1 MFLGVDIGGTK
12 TAVCLGTRDGTV
24 LSKLKFATCGPEETV
39 EKIIA
44 AGKEL
49 LQGKSVK
56 AVGIS
61 CGSPQDSK
69 KGLIQEP
76 PNLPGWVDIPITAL
90 MEKAFGAPAYL
101 ANDAN
106 ACALAE
112 WMFGAGRGTDNMIF
126 LTFGTGMGAGLI
138 LNGRLYEGTCGMAGE
153 AGHLRLTPEGPEGY
167 GKEGSFEGYCSGGG
181 IVRLGKMMGY
191 SFPTTK
197 DICDSARAGD
207 EYARK
212 IIAESSK
219 RLGQGLSILIDLFN
233 PQRIVIG
240 SIFARAEDLFR
251 PKMEEI
257 LKKECLGSNLA
268 VCTIVPAQLGESIGD
283 MAALSVGVI
292 GWEEKHDV

>member
-12 TAVCLGTRDGTV
+12 TAVCLGTYDGNV
-24 LSKLKFATCGPEETV
+24 LDKIKFATTSCADTI
-39 EKIIA
+39 KNIIE
-44 AGKEL
+44 AGKKLTESN
-49 LQGKSVK
+49 KIK

-69 KGLIQEP
+69 KGIIQAP
-76 PNLPGWVDIPITAL
+76 PNLPEWADVPIVKL
-90 MEKAFGAPAYL
+90 MEEAFGVPAFL

-112 WMFGAGRGTDNMIF
+112 WKYGAGKGTENMIF

-138 LNGRLYEGTCGMAGE
+138 LNGKLYAGTCGMAGE
-153 AGHLRLTPEGPEGY
+153 VGHMRLTPKGPEGY

-181 IVRLGKMMGY
+181 IVRLGEVMGFEY
-191 SFPTTK
+191 ASTK
-197 DICDSARAGD
+197 DICDAAKAGD
-207 EYARK
+207 ERAKK
-212 IIAESSK
+212 IVTESAI
-219 RLGQGLSILIDLFN
+219 RLGQGLSILIDLIN
-233 PQRIVIG
+233 PQKIVIG

-257 LKKECLGSNLA
+257 LKTECLGYNLQ
-268 VCTIVPAQLGESIGD
+268 VCTVVPAQLGEAIGD

-292 GWEEKHDV
+292 GWEELQHV

>member
-12 TAVCLGTRDGTV
+12 TAVCLGTAEGKV
-24 LSKLKFATCGPEETV
+24 LEKIKFPTAGPKETV
-39 EKIIA
+39 EQIIA
-44 AGKEL
+44 AGQKL
-49 LQGKSVK
+49 LQGKPVK

-76 PNLPGWVDIPITAL
+76 PNLPGWVDVPITRL
-90 MEKAFGAPAYL
+90 MTEAFSAPAYL

-112 WMFGAGRGTDNMIF
+112 WKYGAGRGTENMIF

-138 LNGRLYEGTCGMAGE
+138 LNGKLFEGTCGMAGE
-153 AGHLRLTPEGPEGY
+153 VGHIRLTPDGPEGY
-167 GKEGSFEGYCSGGG
+167 GKKGSFEGYCSGGG
-181 IVRLGKMMGY
+181 IVRLGQVMGY
-191 SFPTTK
+191 DYPSTK
-197 DICDSARAGD
+197 DICDGAKSGD
-207 EYARK
+207 QNAQK
-212 IIAESSK
+212 IITEAAT

-240 SIFARAEDLFR
+240 SIFARAEGLFR

-268 VCTIVPAQLGESIGD
+268 VCSIVPAQLGEAIGD

-292 GWEEKHDV
+292 EWEEENHV